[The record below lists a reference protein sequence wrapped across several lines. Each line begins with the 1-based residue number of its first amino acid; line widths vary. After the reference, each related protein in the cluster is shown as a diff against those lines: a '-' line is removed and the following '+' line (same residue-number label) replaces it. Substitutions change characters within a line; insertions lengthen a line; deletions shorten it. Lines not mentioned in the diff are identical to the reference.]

1 MQLTVI
7 NKYGRL
13 SISGVYKFSTPKLES
28 FYIGSSNNIGLRL
41 ANHKSQ
47 ALGGKHFNTHFER
60 WFNKYKDNIVFEV
73 LCSCPVEYLQKMEQH
88 CINVFKPNINKNK
101 EVTNVACAGWSKGL
115 NLSEEHK
122 DSISTSLKNNPKV
135 LDNLNKIRPNKK
147 GIKLS
152 EEHKSKIKESSKR
165 GSKSAVAKLNE
176 DTVIKIKSLFDTKT
190 NIEIASMFNVSRQLI
205 NQIRKGLTWKHI

>member
-13 SISGVYKFSTPKLES
+13 SISGVYKFSTPKSES

-115 NLSEEHK
+115 NLSEDHK
-122 DSISTSLKNNPKV
+122 ESISTSLKNNPKV
-135 LDNLNKIRPNKK
+135 LDDLNKIRPNKK

-205 NQIRKGLTWKHI
+205 NQIRKGLTWKYI

>member
-1 MQLTVI
+1 MQLTLI

-13 SISGVYKFSTPKLES
+13 NISGVYKFSTPKSES

-47 ALGGKHFNTHFER
+47 ALGDKHFNTHFER

-165 GSKSAVAKLNE
+165 GSKSDVAKLNE

-190 NIEIASMFNVSRQLI
+190 NVEIASMFNVSRQLI

>member
-1 MQLTVI
+1 MQLTII
-7 NKYGRL
+7 NKYGKL
-13 SISGVYKFSTPKLES
+13 NISGVYKFSTPES
-28 FYIGSSNNIGLRL
+28 NNFYIGSSNNIGLRL

-47 ALGGKHFNTHFER
+47 ALAGKHFNTHFER
-60 WFNKYKDNIVFEV
+60 WFNKYKNNIIFEV
-73 LCSCPVEYLQKMEQH
+73 LCNCPVEYLQKMEQY

-122 DSISTSLKNNPKV
+122 ESISNALKNNPKV

-152 EEHKSKIKESSKR
+152 QEHKNKIKKSAKR
-165 GSKSAVAKLNE
+165 GSESSVSKLNE

-190 NIEIASMFNVSRQLI
+190 NVEIASMFNVSRQLI
-205 NQIRKGLTWKHI
+205 NQIRKGLTWKHM

>member
-13 SISGVYKFSTPKLES
+13 SISGVYKFSTPKSES

-176 DTVIKIKSLFDTKT
+176 DIVIKIKSLFDTKT

>member
-1 MQLTVI
+1 MQLIVI
-7 NKYGRL
+7 NKYGKL
-13 SISGVYKFSTPKLES
+13 NISGVYKFSTPKSDS
-28 FYIGSSNNIGLRL
+28 FYIGSSNNISLRL

-73 LCSCPVEYLQKMEQH
+73 LCTCSVEYLQKMEQH
-88 CINVFKPNINKNK
+88 CINTFNPNINKNK
-101 EVTNVACAGWSKGL
+101 EVTNVVCAGWSKGL
-115 NLSEEHK
+115 NLSEEHRE
-122 DSISTSLKNNPKV
+122 SISVALKNNPKV

-152 EEHKSKIKESSKR
+152 KEHKSKIKESAKK
-165 GSKSAVAKLNE
+165 GSESAVAKLNE
-176 DTVIKIKSLFDTKT
+176 DTVIKIKNLFDTKT
-190 NIEIASMFNVSRQLI
+190 NVEIAFMFNVSRQLI

>member
-13 SISGVYKFSTPKLES
+13 SISGVYKFSTPKSES

-101 EVTNVACAGWSKGL
+101 EVTNVACAGWSKDL

-122 DSISTSLKNNPKV
+122 ESISTSLKNNPKV

>member
-13 SISGVYKFSTPKLES
+13 NISGVYKFSTPNSDS
-28 FYIGSSNNIGLRL
+28 FYIGSSNNISLRL

-73 LCSCPVEYLQKMEQH
+73 LCTCPVEYLQKMEQH

-122 DSISTSLKNNPKV
+122 ESISTALKNNPKV

-147 GIKLS
+147 GIELS
-152 EEHKSKIKESSKR
+152 QKHKNKIKESSKR
-165 GSKSAVAKLNE
+165 GSESAVAKLNE
-176 DTVIKIKSLFDTKT
+176 DTVIKIKSLFNTKT
-190 NIEIASMFNVSRQLI
+190 NVEIASMFNVSRQLI

>member
-13 SISGVYKFSTPKLES
+13 SISGVYKFSTPKSES

-73 LCSCPVEYLQKMEQH
+73 LCSCPVEYLQKIEQH

-115 NLSEEHK
+115 NLSEDHK
-122 DSISTSLKNNPKV
+122 ESISTSLKNNPKV

-205 NQIRKGLTWKHI
+205 NQIRKGLTWKYI

>member
-1 MQLTVI
+1 
-7 NKYGRL
+7 
-13 SISGVYKFSTPKLES
+13 
-28 FYIGSSNNIGLRL
+28 
-41 ANHKSQ
+41 
-47 ALGGKHFNTHFER
+47 
-60 WFNKYKDNIVFEV
+60 
-73 LCSCPVEYLQKMEQH
+73 MEQH

-122 DSISTSLKNNPKV
+122 ESISTSLKNNPKV

-205 NQIRKGLTWKHI
+205 NQIRKGLTWKYI